1 MSTAPSPNVFV
12 HAATGSIDLRYSYE
26 GNYVED
32 TTQTDQR
39 WVRHSPTTDRP
50 LCDTR
55 HMKDNQ

>member
-12 HAATGSIDLRYSYE
+12 NAATGSIHLRYSYE
-26 GNYVED
+26 GSYVED

-39 WVRHSPTTDRP
+39 WVRRSPTANRP

-55 HMKDNQ
+55 HMKDSQ